1 MEVNVSTIDDAM
13 FTLNEIKEI
22 EKILIKIRYNVR
34 SDIRRI
40 RLEYMTKLQGINQ
53 SGKEK
58 SGLFKRK
65 KSVTKIVQEKKKVIK
80 EKISQLLPTMWLKI
94 L

>member
-1 MEVNVSTIDDAM
+1 MGPKQYRKQIFELGIEGMEVNVSTIDDAM

-40 RLEYMTKLQGINQ
+40 RLEYMTKLQGIDQ
-53 SGKEK
+53 SGKK
-58 SGLFKRK
+58 NQDYSKGRN
-65 KSVTKIVQEKKKVIK
+65 
-80 EKISQLLPTMWLKI
+80 P
-94 L
+94 

>member
-1 MEVNVSTIDDAM
+1 MGPKQYRKQIFELGIEGMEVNVSTIDDAM

-40 RLEYMTKLQGINQ
+40 RLEYMTKLQGIDQ
-53 SGKEK
+53 SERKIRTIQKEEI
-58 SGLFKRK
+58 RD
-65 KSVTKIVQEKKKVIK
+65 
-80 EKISQLLPTMWLKI
+80 
-94 L
+94 